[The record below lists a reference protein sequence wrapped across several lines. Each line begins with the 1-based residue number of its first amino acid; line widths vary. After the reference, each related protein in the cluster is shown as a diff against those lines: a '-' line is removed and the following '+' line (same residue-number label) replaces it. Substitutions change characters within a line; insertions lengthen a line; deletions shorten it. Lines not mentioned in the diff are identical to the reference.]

1 MKKHTIL
8 FLFTAVSLCC
18 RPYSVFADDTNPS
31 PSEWMMYLAQTDFNS
46 EDYGETE
53 FAYDTKGFPIV
64 RAEYED
70 PALVKI
76 MIDPGHA
83 GYYNPSTV
91 VNGYYES
98 VMTWTLSN
106 YLKEELEA
114 LGVQADLTKTSLQ
127 DDPDLQPRGH
137 MSAGYDF
144 FLSVHSNAASYS
156 SLDYPTAICYQNL
169 DWTTI
174 DDTSREVGQILTDTV
189 TNVMGTQQK
198 GIIWQRLS
206 VNDRDGNGVYDDEWY
221 GVLCGARYVGTPG
234 VLMEHSFHT
243 NYRSTVWLMQD
254 SNLRKLAHEEAAVL
268 ADYFKAKKAEEI
280 STMTTTADTMETT
293 TGTTTE
299 TTVVTETT
307 TTAPLTTT
315 EPVMTTTVPDAERK
329 IGDVDGDGLIMIE
342 DAEQILTYYAQNA
355 ASLSQVFPTVI
366 QQTAA
371 DFNGDHEI
379 TIEDATSVL
388 QCYAE
393 QAAGLQPILQLVSER
408 I

>member
-1 MKKHTIL
+1 MKKNAIL
-8 FLFTAVSLCC
+8 ALFTAALLCYQ
-18 RPYSVFADDTNPS
+18 PYSVFAEDTNRTPT
-31 PSEWMMYLAQTDFNS
+31 EWVAYLEQTDFNL
-46 EDYGETE
+46 EDYGSIES
-53 FAYDTKGFPIV
+53 AYDTSCIPIV
-64 RAEYED
+64 REKEED
-70 PALVKI
+70 SQIVKI

-91 VNGYYES
+91 VSGYYES

-106 YLKEELEA
+106 YLKEELET

-156 SLDYPTAICYQNL
+156 SIDYPVAICYQNL

-189 TNVMGTQQK
+189 TKVMGTQQA

-206 VNDRDGNGVYDDEWY
+206 DNDRDGNGVHDDEWY

-243 NYRSTVWLMQD
+243 NYRATVWLMQD
-254 SNLRKLAHEEAAVL
+254 SNLRKLAKEEAAVL
-268 ADYFKAKKAEEI
+268 ADYFKAKKATENTN
-280 STMTTTADTMETT
+280 STTTTTVTMETT
-293 TGTTTE
+293 TTTI
-299 TTVVTETT
+299 
-307 TTAPLTTT
+307 PLTTT
-315 EPVMTTTVPDAERK
+315 DSTLTTISETERNV
-329 IGDVDGDGLIMIE
+329 GDVNGDGLLMVE
-342 DAEQILTYYAQNA
+342 DAIQILTYYAQKA
-355 ASLSQVFPTVI
+355 ADLSPSFSTAI
-366 QQTAA
+366 QKTAA
-371 DFNGDHEI
+371 DFDGDNEI
-379 TIEDATSVL
+379 TVEDAVAVL

-393 QAAGLQPILQLVSER
+393 QAAGLHPTLQLVAER
-408 I
+408 MYN

>member
-1 MKKHTIL
+1 MKKNTIPA
-8 FLFTAVSLCC
+8 LFTAALLCC
-18 RPYSVFADDTNPS
+18 QPYSVFAEDANRTPT
-31 PSEWMMYLAQTDFNS
+31 EWMAYLEQTDS
-46 EDYGETE
+46 SLEDYGSTE
-53 FAYDTKGFPIV
+53 SAYDTAYMPIV
-64 RAEYED
+64 GENEEN
-70 PALVKI
+70 PQIVKI

-91 VNGYYES
+91 VSGYYES

-156 SLDYPTAICYQNL
+156 SIDYPVAICYQNL

-174 DDTSREVGQILTDTV
+174 DDTSRDVGQILTDTV
-189 TNVMGTQQK
+189 TKVMGTQQA

-206 VNDRDGNGVYDDEWY
+206 DNDRDGNGVHDDEWY

-243 NYRSTVWLMQD
+243 NYRATVWLMQD
-254 SNLRKLAHEEAAVL
+254 SNLRKLAKEEAAVL
-268 ADYFKAKKAEEI
+268 ADYFKAKKA
-280 STMTTTADTMETT
+280 AETT
-293 TGTTTE
+293 TSTTT
-299 TTVVTETT
+299 TTVTTETT
-307 TTAPLTTT
+307 TTTIETTTPLITTDPILTTT
-315 EPVMTTTVPDAERK
+315 IPDAERNV
-329 IGDVDGDGLIMIE
+329 GDVDGDGLLMVE
-342 DAEQILTYYAQNA
+342 DAVQILTYYAQKA
-355 ASLSQVFPTVI
+355 ADLSPTFSATI
-366 QQTAA
+366 QKTAA
-371 DFNGDHEI
+371 DFDGDNEI
-379 TIEDATSVL
+379 TVEDAVAVL

-393 QAAGLQPILQLVSER
+393 QSAGLHPTLQLVADR
-408 I
+408 MHN

>member
-1 MKKHTIL
+1 MKRNTISAL
-8 FLFTAVSLCC
+8 LTAALLCC
-18 RPYSVFADDTNPS
+18 QPYSVSAEDSQRTPK
-31 PSEWMMYLAQTDFNS
+31 EWMSYLEQTESNL

-53 FAYDTKGFPIV
+53 SAYDAEHFPIV
-64 RAEYED
+64 GTEEGD
-70 PALVKI
+70 PNKVKI

-91 VNGYYES
+91 VSGYYES

-137 MSAGYDF
+137 MSARYDF

-156 SLDYPTAICYQNL
+156 SIDYPVAICYQNL

-174 DDTSREVGQILTDTV
+174 DDTSREMGQILTDTV
-189 TNVMGTQQK
+189 TNVMGTNQK

-206 VNDRDGNGVYDDEWY
+206 DNDRDGNGVHDDEWY

-243 NYRSTVWLMQD
+243 NYRATVWLMQD
-254 SNLRKLAHEEAAVL
+254 SNLRQLAKAEAAVL
-268 ADYFKAKKAEEI
+268 SDYFKAKKA
-280 STMTTTADTMETT
+280 AETT
-293 TGTTTE
+293 TCTTTE
-299 TTVVTETT
+299 TTTATETT
-307 TTAPLTTT
+307 TTPQTTT
-315 EPVMTTTVPDAERK
+315 EPIATTTVPDAERL
-329 IGDVDGDGLIMIE
+329 IGDVDGDGLLMVE
-342 DAEQILTYYAQNA
+342 DAVQILTYYAQKS
-355 ASLSQVFPTVI
+355 ASLSPTFSTAV

-371 DFNGDHEI
+371 DFDGDTEI
-379 TIEDATSVL
+379 TVEDAVAVL
-388 QCYAE
+388 QCYAQ
-393 QAAGLQPILQLVSER
+393 QAAGLHPTLQLVANR
-408 I
+408 T

>member
-1 MKKHTIL
+1 MKKNTIPA
-8 FLFTAVSLCC
+8 LFTAALLCC
-18 RPYSVFADDTNPS
+18 QPYSVFAEDANRTPT
-31 PSEWMMYLAQTDFNS
+31 EWMAYLEQTDS
-46 EDYGETE
+46 SLEDYGSTE
-53 FAYDTKGFPIV
+53 SAYDTAYMPIV
-64 RAEYED
+64 GAEEEN
-70 PALVKI
+70 PQIVKI

-91 VNGYYES
+91 VSGYYES

-156 SLDYPTAICYQNL
+156 SIDYPVAICYQNL

-189 TNVMGTQQK
+189 TKVMGTQQA

-206 VNDRDGNGVYDDEWY
+206 DNDRDGNGVHDDEWY

-243 NYRSTVWLMQD
+243 NYRATVWLMQD
-254 SNLRKLAHEEAAVL
+254 SNLRKLAKEEAAVL
-268 ADYFKAKKAEEI
+268 ADYFKAKKGNRNNNQH
-280 STMTTTADTMETT
+280 DN
-293 TGTTTE
+293 
-299 TTVVTETT
+299 
-307 TTAPLTTT
+307 
-315 EPVMTTTVPDAERK
+315 
-329 IGDVDGDGLIMIE
+329 
-342 DAEQILTYYAQNA
+342 YY
-355 ASLSQVFPTVI
+355 SY
-366 QQTAA
+366 
-371 DFNGDHEI
+371 NGNHNNNDRNNY
-379 TIEDATSVL
+379 TSYNNRSNFDNNHSRCRT
-388 QCYAE
+388 QCWRCRRR
-393 QAAGLQPILQLVSER
+393 R
-408 I
+408 IVNGRRCRTNFDLLCPESC